1 VLISV
6 SLCSH
11 CLGGRRPTAEEIA
24 TSDHQPTDSTA
35 PASPRRA
42 GPSSVSGAPFKGPK
56 RSRAKNGAPTPENE
70 PPRAHTRGKR
80 AVSHAQHQ
88 DQDQDTADTP
98 PSTTTGDEGSADV
111 GTSVPYAPSGVE
123 IVTLFEDVVLEA
135 PRDVQLRGLWDR
147 MLDEHAGQ

>member
-1 VLISV
+1 MLLGVP
-6 SLCSH
+6 LCSQ

-24 TSDHQPTDSTA
+24 TSGHQHPDSTA
-35 PASPRRA
+35 PASARRS
-42 GPSSVSGAPFKGPK
+42 PSSPVAGAPFRGSK
-56 RSRAKNGAPTPENE
+56 RSRAKNGATTAESE

-80 AVSHAQHQ
+80 SISHSHHQHQ
-88 DQDQDTADTP
+88 EQDAAEITP
-98 PSTTTGDEGSADV
+98 TTTTSDENSPDT

-123 IVTLFEDVVLEA
+123 IVTLFEDMVLEA